1 MIISKMQADVA
12 TVPKQLPAEFTSFL
26 LFFARIPPANKL
38 TGFLL
43 AYL

>member
-1 MIISKMQADVA
+1 M
-12 TVPKQLPAEFTSFL
+12 TAEFTSSL
-26 LFFARIPPANKL
+26 LFFARIPHDNKL

>member
-1 MIISKMQADVA
+1 M
-12 TVPKQLPAEFTSFL
+12 TVKFTSSL

>member
-1 MIISKMQADVA
+1 M
-12 TVPKQLPAEFTSFL
+12 TAEFTSSL
-26 LFFARIPPANKL
+26 LLFARIPPANKL

>member
-1 MIISKMQADVA
+1 MI
-12 TVPKQLPAEFTSFL
+12 AEFTSSL

>member
-1 MIISKMQADVA
+1 MI
-12 TVPKQLPAEFTSFL
+12 AEFTSSL
-26 LFFARIPPANKL
+26 LFFTRIPPANKL

>member
-1 MIISKMQADVA
+1 M
-12 TVPKQLPAEFTSFL
+12 TAEFTSSL
-26 LFFARIPPANKL
+26 LFFALIPPANKL